1 MKIRQT
7 LTATALAI
15 GLSAVP
21 MFAQPGPGYQGGKHA
36 MRGGEFAGGFHGR
49 MAQALNLTDA
59 QKEFAKQARADAKAQ
74 AEPVAN
80 ELRQVR
86 QELAEA
92 VKTNNT
98 GAIQNLATRQGN
110 LQGQL
115 AVIHANSMAKLY
127 AQLTPEQKAKA
138 EELRT
143 QRQDRM
149 KNRQERMQ
157 KRQGETTAPA
167 QQ

>member
-1 MKIRQT
+1 MKIRNT
-7 LTATALAI
+7 LTAAALAI

-21 MFAQPGPGYQGGKHA
+21 TFAQPGPGRHH
-36 MRGGEFAGGFHGR
+36 MRGGEFASAFHGR

-59 QKEFAKQARADAKAQ
+59 QKELANQLRADTKAQ
-74 AEPVAN
+74 AEPIVT

-86 QELAEA
+86 QELAAA
-92 VKTNNT
+92 VKANDT
-98 GAIQNLATRQGN
+98 GAIQNLTTRQGN

-115 AVIHANSMAKLY
+115 AAIHANSMAKLY

-143 QRQDRM
+143 QRQERM
-149 KNRQERMQ
+149 RNRQEQMQ
-157 KRQGETTAPA
+157 KPQGNADSQP